1 MSNPFGGFTALV
13 QGTLG
18 VTLAYYMLDL
28 AVNSADPGFPK
39 MVAYNAGAWAMLK
52 GLGSVMAVIIC
63 SVLNPALQVFQ
74 SGFQLSEQWCK
85 NFESMSMRLNYIST
99 VIAGISSLIYLS
111 MADAMM
117 DHCHIWAIVLVMRFF
132 DFLFNVARV
141 GNSKYRVSGVQNFVA
156 LALIA
161 AALGVFVW
169 ATDAVNAED
178 IVLLDEWFIGL
189 SSAHLLIL
197 VVLLVAKG
205 AFGNLLGVKQV
216 VEGTTEVLS
225 VTSRVEEGL
234 TALVFSVLY
243 VMGSIVFARESAHR
257 GELLFVLLSLFH
269 ADLCSRNPITDAGLD
284 DDASRGERATGK
296 RTPELVSRVAHLLVG
311 AAAVWFL
318 AYRLD
323 GGVEE
328 TEALFL
334 WGGLTAGS
342 LKAFTSIIGM
352 LYEGPM
358 NIVKSLFER
367 ENELEVGLRRLSTWG
382 LLVASSGLYALS
394 GRCMPVECLENVTN
408 CTPQLC
414 DDRDWL
420 VLITL
425 VLGIV
430 ARVADWSLDTALANS
445 GLGYKTVEAALPIN
459 QTPAPADELRCYGVV
474 LLSTAALV
482 CLSLAFADKDGQ
494 NFDASSLEG
503 FDNTVYWLMFIA
515 LIVHASVAVLAL
527 AANVWSPLT
536 HLSLSRNEFTRT
548 VVTTFVLAGFAW
560 LIGTQFDLHRELLV
574 VGIVMYT
581 GADVMGRNLL

>member
-39 MVAYNAGAWAMLK
+39 MVAYNAGAWALLK
-52 GLGSVMAVIIC
+52 GLGSVMAVLIC
-63 SVLNPALQVFQ
+63 SILNPTLQVFQ
-74 SGFQLSEQWCK
+74 AGFQLSEQWCK

-156 LALIA
+156 LAFIA

-169 ATDAVNAED
+169 ATDAVNTED

-197 VVLLVAKG
+197 VVLLIAKG
-205 AFGNLLGVKQV
+205 ALGNLLGVKQV

-243 VMGSIVFARESAHR
+243 VMGSIVFAREASHR

-284 DDASRGERATGK
+284 DDASKGQRATGK
-296 RTPELVSRVAHLLVG
+296 RTPEVVSRVAHLLVG

-334 WGGLTAGS
+334 WGGLTAAS
-342 LKAFTSIIGM
+342 LKAFTSLIGM

-358 NIVKSLFER
+358 NVVKSLFER

-394 GRCMPVECLENVTN
+394 GRCMLNNVAK
-408 CTPQLC
+408 C

-420 VLITL
+420 VQITFA
-425 VLGIV
+425 LGIL

-445 GLGYKTVEAALPIN
+445 GLGYKTVEAALPIK

-474 LLSTAALV
+474 LLSTAALT
-482 CLSLAFADKDGQ
+482 CLALAFADKDGQ

-536 HLSLSRNEFTRT
+536 HLSLSRNEAVRT

>member
-1 MSNPFGGFTALV
+1 MRNPFGGFSSLV
-13 QGTLG
+13 QGVLG
-18 VTLAYYMLDL
+18 VVLAYYMLDL
-28 AVNSADPGFPK
+28 GANSADPGFPK
-39 MVAYNAGAWAMLK
+39 MVAYNAGAWALLK
-52 GLGSVMAVIIC
+52 GLGSVVEILVC
-63 SVLNPALQVFQ
+63 SILNPMLQVFE
-74 SGFQLSEQWCK
+74 SGFQLSEQWCE

-111 MADAMM
+111 MTDAMM

-156 LALIA
+156 LAFIA

-169 ATDAVNAED
+169 ATDAANSD
-178 IVLLDEWFIGL
+178 IVRLDEWFIGL
-189 SSAHLLIL
+189 SSAHIVIL
-197 VVLLVAKG
+197 VVLLIAKG
-205 AFGNLLGVKQV
+205 AFGDMLGVQRV

-234 TALVFSVLY
+234 TTLVFSVLY

-284 DDASRGERATGK
+284 DDPSYGERATGK
-296 RTPELVSRVAHLLVG
+296 KNPEYISRIAHLIVG
-311 AAAVWFL
+311 AGAVWFL

-334 WGGLTAGS
+334 WGGLTAAS
-342 LKAFTSIIGM
+342 LKAFTSLIGM

-358 NIVKSLFER
+358 NVVKSLFER

-394 GRCMPVECLENVTN
+394 GRCMPVECLKNVVD
-408 CTPQLC
+408 CTPQIC

-420 VLITL
+420 VMITL

-430 ARVADWSLDTALANS
+430 ARVADYTLDTALANS
-445 GLGYKTVEAALPIN
+445 GIGYKTVEAVLPIK

-474 LLSTAALV
+474 LLSTAALT
-482 CLSLAFADKDGQ
+482 CLALAFADKNGQ

-515 LIVHASVAVLAL
+515 LLVHASVAVLAL
-527 AANVWSPLT
+527 AANVWEPLT
-536 HLSLSRNEFTRT
+536 HLSLSRNEAVRT
-548 VVTTFVLAGFAW
+548 VVTTFVLTGFAW
-560 LIGTQFDLHRELLV
+560 LIGTQFDLHREVLV

-581 GADVMGRNLL
+581 GVDVMGRNLL